1 MADKKI
7 SDLTA
12 LTGANVADTDL
23 LPIVDT
29 SATETKKITFGEFK
43 TALDT
48 ATGFVRIT
56 GDTMTGDLSF
66 GNNNKA
72 TFGDKAGGDLQI
84 YHDSSHSYIK
94 EVGTGDL
101 LIYGTNLHLRDA
113 SGYDF
118 INCTDTGTGGTVTLF
133 NLGSAKLATTATGI
147 DVTGT
152 AEAHKVEIGD
162 GSAGG
167 TSEILFSDNV
177 SARGKILYD
186 HSSNPETMVFQTTGT
201 TAISINNTQDVS
213 IPNGNLDVTGTV
225 VADGLTVDSSSAV
238 IRSATGTASPTAT
251 TFNISTTSSGSDWAT
266 TSPWGRL
273 AFYSGDGSG
282 GGGKPHVVLDATASN
297 AIGASSSFSVSTTSE
312 SANTLTQRLNIA
324 NDGDISFYEDTGTT
338 AKLTWSAGTESLR
351 FDSATLQAINGT
363 DPFLSGN
370 AYYDGSNWKYATST
384 DATNYYQTDRQHIW
398 RNAASGTAGNNITWS
413 ESMRID
419 SSGNVGIGTSS
430 PSGNLE
436 IATSASD
443 TGVDL
448 VLDGNKT
455 SNGGIGSIIFNNNG
469 DSVGMIRSNRASA
482 NDAADMLFYTQA
494 TGGSNTERMRI
505 DSSGID
511 VTGTVTADGLTAT
524 DAQIGYTG
532 TSIPNGSNNQGLFI
546 PTYNI
551 GLAGNYSSINWP
563 TTSAS
568 PSTSAWW
575 MFGRSGSENTTQ
587 LKIRRNNGA
596 DVTAYV
602 VAATGTDA
610 AKIIDNHQWY
620 TNGSERLRIDSS
632 GNVGIG
638 TSSPSEKLHVQ
649 GDGADILL
657 TDAAGGQTAKL
668 GATGSNNGLLELN
681 NSAHTGT
688 VFLSSSGDSYLN
700 GGNVGIGTSSPA
712 RLIDLKVSANTDGG
726 RIRLR
731 SATAIDTYP
740 TIGSVEF
747 YSDDNSG
754 SSSGI
759 VGSIDVEG
767 LGTWNGAS
775 NNAAMTFNLIQGLA
789 GTTSPIEAA
798 RIDSSGNL
806 LVGTTSNSVYNDVS
820 GTGIALN
827 AGEIQIAGTGTTLYA
842 NRQGSDGTIIDLRK
856 DGAPVGSI
864 GTFGG
869 DLTLGTGTT
878 QLRFNDGLDIIIPS
892 TGAAARDATIGLG
905 SSTNRFKD
913 LYLSGGVVFN
923 VAGGT
928 GTSTSGTLDDYEE
941 GTWTGT
947 LTGSTSAPSTAIT
960 ATGTYTKIG
969 RSVTAVIAFS
979 NKDSTGV
986 SGNIVVTGLPFTAA
1000 AGGLGAGWNGRSNTG
1015 TGTTNGV
1022 MSFIASNNDLVLLN
1036 GLGASIT
1043 WVSAG
1048 TGTYA
1053 GYSITYEV

>member
-1 MADKKI
+1 V
-7 SDLTA
+7 L
-12 LTGANVADTDL
+12 
-23 LPIVDT
+23 
-29 SATETKKITFGEFK
+29 
-43 TALDT
+43 
-48 ATGFVRIT
+48 
-56 GDTMTGDLSF
+56 
-66 GNNNKA
+66 
-72 TFGDKAGGDLQI
+72 GG
-84 YHDSSHSYIK
+84 
-94 EVGTGDL
+94 
-101 LIYGTNLHLRDA
+101 
-113 SGYDF
+113 
-118 INCTDTGTGGTVTLF
+118 C
-133 NLGSAKLATTATGI
+133 
-147 DVTGT
+147 
-152 AEAHKVEIGD
+152 
-162 GSAGG
+162 
-167 TSEILFSDNV
+167 
-177 SARGKILYD
+177 
-186 HSSNPETMVFQTTGT
+186 
-201 TAISINNTQDVS
+201 
-213 IPNGNLDVTGTV
+213 
-225 VADGLTVDSSSAV
+225 
-238 IRSATGTASPTAT
+238 
-251 TFNISTTSSGSDWAT
+251 
-266 TSPWGRL
+266 
-273 AFYSGDGSG
+273 
-282 GGGKPHVVLDATASN
+282 
-297 AIGASSSFSVSTTSE
+297 
-312 SANTLTQRLNIA
+312 
-324 NDGDISFYEDTGTT
+324 
-338 AKLTWSAGTESLR
+338 
-351 FDSATLQAINGT
+351 
-363 DPFLSGN
+363 
-370 AYYDGSNWKYATST
+370 
-384 DATNYYQTDRQHIW
+384 
-398 RNAASGTAGNNITWS
+398 
-413 ESMRID
+413 
-419 SSGNVGIGTSS
+419 
-430 PSGNLE
+430 
-436 IATSASD
+436 
-443 TGVDL
+443 
-448 VLDGNKT
+448 
-455 SNGGIGSIIFNNNG
+455 
-469 DSVGMIRSNRASA
+469 
-482 NDAADMLFYTQA
+482 
-494 TGGSNTERMRI
+494 
-505 DSSGID
+505 
-511 VTGTVTADGLTAT
+511 
-524 DAQIGYTG
+524 
-532 TSIPNGSNNQGLFI
+532 
-546 PTYNI
+546 
-551 GLAGNYSSINWP
+551 
-563 TTSAS
+563 
-568 PSTSAWW
+568 
-575 MFGRSGSENTTQ
+575 FGRSGSENTTQ

-928 GTSTSGTLDDYEE
+928 GTATSNVLDDYEE